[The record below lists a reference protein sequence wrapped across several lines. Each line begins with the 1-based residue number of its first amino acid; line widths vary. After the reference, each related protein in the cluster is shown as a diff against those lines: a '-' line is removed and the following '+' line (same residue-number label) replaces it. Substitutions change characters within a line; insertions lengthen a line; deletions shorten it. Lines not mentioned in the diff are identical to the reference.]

1 MKHLLLLIS
10 ALMSMIASAQ
20 NLVPNPSFEDYTECP
35 NYTGQINQAS
45 PWFMPLNTGNASSD
59 LFNECNPAYV
69 NVPATVCGYQNS
81 HSGAGYAG
89 IFTHGALNARE
100 YLEVQLT
107 TPLIAGHSYQVEMYV
122 NAADES
128 GVGCDAIGIYIS
140 MDSVSG
146 DGTNLPLM
154 VTPQISNPAGDII
167 SDTVQWTLVSGT
179 YTATGGESY
188 LTIGNFLDDVTTQ
201 TEEYDPNG
209 WGRGYYFV
217 DDVSVTD
224 METSSIDDQ
233 HKHDGIYF
241 YPNPAIDKLYIE
253 TNTADNIHLELFDM
267 NGFLVFN
274 VNVNNKSSIDVT
286 TLENGIYTLVMN
298 TNSRTIQKKI
308 VIMH

>member
-1 MKHLLLLIS
+1 
-10 ALMSMIASAQ
+10 MSMITGAQ
-20 NLVPNPSFEDYTECP
+20 NLVPNHSFEEYTECP
-35 NYTGQINQAS
+35 NYTGQIDRAF

-81 HSGAGYAG
+81 HTGVGYAG

-107 TPLIAGHSYQVEMYV
+107 SPLVAGHTYQVEMYV

-128 GVGCDAIGIYIS
+128 GVGCDGIGIYIS
-140 MDSVSG
+140 MDSVAG
-146 DGTNLPLM
+146 DGTNLPLL
-154 VTPQISNPAGDII
+154 VTPQISNPSGEVI

-179 YTATGGESY
+179 YTADGGESY
-188 LTIGNFLDDVTTQ
+188 LTIGNFLDDTTTQ

-224 METSSIDDQ
+224 LETSGVDNMNKI
-233 HKHDGIYF
+233 DGIHF
-241 YPNPAIDKLYIE
+241 YPNPAIDKLYVE
-253 TNTADNIHLELFDM
+253 TNTAENIHLELFDM
-267 NGFLVFN
+267 NGLHVLN
-274 VNVNNKSSIDVT
+274 VNVNNKSSIDIT

-298 TNSRTIQKKI
+298 TASRSITKKLVI
-308 VIMH
+308 VH